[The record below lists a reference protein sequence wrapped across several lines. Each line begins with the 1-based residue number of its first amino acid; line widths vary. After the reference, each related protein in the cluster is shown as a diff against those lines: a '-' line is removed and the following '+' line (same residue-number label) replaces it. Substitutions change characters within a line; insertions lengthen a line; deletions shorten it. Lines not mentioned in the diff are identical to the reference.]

1 MYLSDYKVKKIIGR
15 GSQGNIFSSER
26 KRDGREVVIKEVFK
40 NTSSTN
46 MIPNEVK
53 LLQKVQNIEGVIKML
68 DFINEKDCY
77 YIVMEKINEC
87 EDLFQFLNNSGPL
100 TEKFIRKMFH
110 NIVKTVMKCRERGVF
125 HRDIKDENILVDLN
139 TYETK
144 LIDFGIG
151 CEYDYKEDPNKMFE
165 VQNFRGTLEFS
176 PPECFKDENYQEES
190 LTVWSLGILLYVM
203 LHNGEI
209 PYNTRMEICFGKL
222 NWKNTKLSDE
232 AQNLIDQC
240 LMNKQENRIR
250 LNNILSHSWMKKYEM

>member
-125 HRDIKDENILVDLN
+125 HRDLKDENILVDLN
-139 TYETK
+139 TFEIK
-144 LIDFGIG
+144 LIDFGVG
-151 CEYDYKEDPNKMFE
+151 CEYDYKEPEKMIKE
-165 VQNFRGTLEFS
+165 YRATPEIC
-176 PPECFKDENYQEES
+176 PPEWILEKEYKLEK
-190 LTVWSLGILLYVM
+190 LTVWNLGTLLFTM
-203 LHNGEI
+203 LCGDI
-209 PYNTRMEICFGKL
+209 PFTTEDEICSGKL
-222 NWKNTKLSDE
+222 IYTKTLSNELQD
-232 AQNLIDQC
+232 LIEQC
-240 LMNKQENRIR
+240 LKIKQEDRIS
-250 LNNILSHSWMKKYEM
+250 LDNILSHKWMMM